1 LNYLHYTS
9 KNPNGK
15 IPYKIND
22 KWDYLISTLK
32 MWKEF
37 ENYPKGN
44 CHKDMENENYILLD
58 KFNTN

>member
-1 LNYLHYTS
+1 
-9 KNPNGK
+9 
-15 IPYKIND
+15 
-22 KWDYLISTLK
+22 